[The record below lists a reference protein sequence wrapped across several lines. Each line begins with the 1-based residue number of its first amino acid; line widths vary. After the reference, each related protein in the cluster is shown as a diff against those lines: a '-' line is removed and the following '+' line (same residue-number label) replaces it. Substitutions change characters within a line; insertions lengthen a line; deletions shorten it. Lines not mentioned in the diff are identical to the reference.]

1 MLKEARI
8 YWSSYS
14 KGFGSVI
21 NSKVETSTY
30 QFGSLTFE
38 QIKGVF
44 IIYSIAIS
52 IAVSVLLTE
61 LIKFYGNTFHEM
73 ICKIV
78 KTVETFPKLCF
89 KYIMLFIMFTVRT
102 CITYS

>member
-21 NSKVETSTY
+21 ISKVETNAY

-38 QIKGVF
+38 QIKRAF
-44 IIYSIAIS
+44 IIFSIAKS
-52 IAVSVLLTE
+52 IAVSVLLMV
-61 LIKFYGNTFHEM
+61 LIECYDNVFHEM

-78 KTVETFPKLCF
+78 KTVETFLKL
-89 KYIMLFIMFTVRT
+89 
-102 CITYS
+102 